1 MTKVVEGEGAGSA
14 RGKGT
19 GEGTAE
25 KGAESPTDSVLAA
38 VEKLEVGMV
47 IVVKGTLA
55 PYTRPGPGPST
66 TNHKTQV
73 SDPQGSILQ
82 LHLLRL
88 APLPTTASELLHI
101 SSRSAYHSTTLS
113 QPWALSQS
121 QQQALLQETLDEEK
135 RVDRQ
140 VRHER
145 ERAKRH
151 HERERR
157 HERELAARW
166 EEEEKMREAEG
177 MRVRGEADEVMVFMK
192 ERRRRKGRG
201 KDDSDEPDLGGRRG
215 RKKL

>member
-1 MTKVVEGEGAGSA
+1 MKPAVTKVIEGKGAGAADGRGIEKGEGSA
-14 RGKGT
+14 DK
-19 GEGTAE
+19 AL
-25 KGAESPTDSVLAA
+25 ESSTDSVLAT
-38 VEKLEVGMV
+38 VEKLDVGMV
-47 IVVKGTLA
+47 LVVKGTLA

-101 SSRSAYHSTTLS
+101 SSRTSFLSSTLS
-113 QPWALSQS
+113 KPWILSQS

-135 RVDRQ
+135 RVDRH

-177 MRVRGEADEVMVFMK
+177 VRG
-192 ERRRRKGRG
+192 
-201 KDDSDEPDLGGRRG
+201 
-215 RKKL
+215 